1 VVKNGEVGIKDQI
14 KVGDNQ
20 SSIVVGVNNKAQDGI
35 KTHKTVMGG
44 VKVSSKVGVKV
55 SSKDGDRMHSKAG
68 DRMHSKA
75 GDRMHSKV
83 GDRISSRV
91 EDGTTKISKVVMAGI
106 PINNQ
111 GNQDGITKLKELKTF
126 LEII

>member
-35 KTHKTVMGG
+35 KTHKTVMG
-44 VKVSSKVGVKV
+44 GVKV